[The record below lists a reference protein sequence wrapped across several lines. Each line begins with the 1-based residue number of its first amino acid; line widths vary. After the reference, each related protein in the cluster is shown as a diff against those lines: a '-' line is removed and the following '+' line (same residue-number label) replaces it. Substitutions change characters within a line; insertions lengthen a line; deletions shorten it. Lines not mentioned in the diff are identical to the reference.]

1 MVRDE
6 SSAALSSL
14 RTASDNSSGAH
25 PARSRPCRRAS
36 PIAPTPMMATV
47 GCAVMQKSYDRV
59 EITAS
64 MGANHLQHRV
74 DRLRGEAA
82 LDDHVRMTLR
92 GLDELQIHRAH
103 RVKYWVMTE
112 ATLGLFRRCPLQTA
126 GEADIGIGVDEDL
139 EVELSPQTRLGETR
153 IPSTTITGAGR
164 IVSPRQIEGGWR
176 SRRQASLSRVRIA
189 VTRDAPPGA
198 PSPTAGVVVIDL

>member
-14 RTASDNSSGAH
+14 RTAKRQLVGRPSGALEALPQSLAH
-25 PARSRPCRRAS
+25 RTNADD
-36 PIAPTPMMATV
+36 ATV

-82 LDDHVRMTLR
+82 LDDHVRMALR

-103 RVKYWVMTE
+103 RSEV
-112 ATLGLFRRCPLQTA
+112 LGDDGGNAPASFVTLQTA

-164 IVSPRQIEGGWR
+164 IVST
-176 SRRQASLSRVRIA
+176 SSDRRWLAKS
-189 VTRDAPPGA
+189 
-198 PSPTAGVVVIDL
+198 